1 MELMTFGQYKEAK
14 GICVRPLS
22 HDNLELGYFN
32 HCEEMPQRVSNKKV
46 EGEFFS
52 GRGRFYNY
60 DIKLDPNVEFSKY
73 QKFIT
78 EFLRR
83 GETHDCLIH
92 FSNNVYD
99 YQRDKDIVSI
109 YNMPHILQFVEVTTA
124 IPQTIYFELD
134 DKRFEPTPLRELTEI
149 DKWCRKLE
157 SIPNILKFLLNE
169 SIHKRGTNN
178 DLSNTSTTLASYDLY
193 YKVQMAKEE
202 EKMMQKINMKQ
213 SREY

>member
-1 MELMTFGQYKEAK
+1 MTFGQYKEAK
-14 GICVRPLS
+14 GICVRPIS

-73 QKFIT
+73 EKFIT

-83 GETHDCLIH
+83 GETH
-92 FSNNVYD
+92 
-99 YQRDKDIVSI
+99 
-109 YNMPHILQFVEVTTA
+109 
-124 IPQTIYFELD
+124 ELD

-169 SIHKRGTNN
+169 SIHKRGKNN